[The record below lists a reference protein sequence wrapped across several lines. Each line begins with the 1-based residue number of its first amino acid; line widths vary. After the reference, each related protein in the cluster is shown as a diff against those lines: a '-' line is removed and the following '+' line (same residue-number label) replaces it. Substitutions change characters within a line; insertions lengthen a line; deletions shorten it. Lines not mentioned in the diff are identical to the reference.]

1 MYFLI
6 TESFLKYNI
15 NITCNI
21 NKRIFT
27 ILDIETYNDSL
38 KT

>member
-1 MYFLI
+1 MYYLI

-15 NITCNI
+15 NITWNI

-27 ILDIETYNDSL
+27 IIDIETYNGSL